1 MRAPALVRGYFNLS
15 EQTARAIRDGWYHT
29 NYVVRRDVVGFYFF
43 VGRGTA
49 ESMTNCRPAHLFTSL
64 LRLLGLRFATLSFCR
79 SCRVCY
85 RQPPFFRS
93 SKAGAVAAPGGA
105 ATPKCCM
112 SAEMG
117 PEQADDA
124 GLALRHVGL
133 RTASFGHCPS

>member
-43 VGRGTA
+43 VGRGNP

-85 RQPPFFRS
+85 RQPPLVLSPRP
-93 SKAGAVAAPGGA
+93 AAP
-105 ATPKCCM
+105 
-112 SAEMG
+112 
-117 PEQADDA
+117 QH
-124 GLALRHVGL
+124 LNV
-133 RTASFGHCPS
+133 